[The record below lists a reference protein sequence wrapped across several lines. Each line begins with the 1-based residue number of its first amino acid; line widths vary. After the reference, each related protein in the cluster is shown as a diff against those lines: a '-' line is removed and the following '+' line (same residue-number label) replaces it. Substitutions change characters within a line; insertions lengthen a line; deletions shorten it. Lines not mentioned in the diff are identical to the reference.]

1 MMSET
6 YKFDAEINQ
15 LMNII
20 INAFYS
26 NKDVFL
32 RELISNASDA
42 IDKIR
47 YESLLHGSEILGNDK
62 ELGIKIIPDKVNKTI
77 TIYDNGIGM
86 TKKDLIENLG
96 TMARSGTK
104 AFMQSLEKGND
115 ISLIGQFGVGFYS
128 VFLVGNKVTVISK
141 NNNDDAYVWESD
153 ASDTFNIY
161 KYENTDM
168 TRGTKITIHLKD
180 DQHKYLEEST
190 LKKIIEKHS
199 NYIKF
204 PIYLYCEKTREID
217 VEEPTNEVTETPK
230 ENEVKVEDVKE
241 DDKEEDNKEEKKSKK
256 ITEKYNEFD
265 LVNKSQP
272 IWTRNAKDVTDD
284 EYKQFYKSFTN
295 DWQDYLLKVHF
306 NVEGAT
312 EFTCLLFVPQTAPHD
327 IFDKLKKQKN
337 IKLFVRRVL
346 ITDECENIVPE
357 YMTFVKG
364 LVDSNDLPLNVSREM
379 LQENN
384 LVKIINK
391 QIVKKCIDSIYDLSV
406 NDTEQYKKFYEQ
418 YYKNIKLGIHT
429 DDKNRN
435 KLLKLVRFFT
445 TKHKNEQISFET
457 YIKEMKEEQKDI
469 YYLCGESIKTLEDSP
484 FLELLNK
491 KGYDIILFIDPMD
504 EYYLQQVKE
513 YENKKLVDISKGDLN
528 LDNSEPKTEDSSNK
542 EYDELF
548 KFIKDVLG
556 DRIDKVTLSNRIVTS
571 PCVLTSNQFGLSA
584 NMERILKAQALSK
597 VDQMYMMM
605 AGRRNLEM
613 NPNNKLVK
621 LLKER
626 HDKDKNDKFN
636 KDLVL
641 MLYDSALLVSGFTLE
656 KPTDYVNRIYR
667 MLLLGLSSDAEE
679 DQTTENQ
686 TAENQTTEN
695 NVDETQVTESQ
706 DENKVNEESME
717 NVD

>member
-1 MMSET
+1 MSET

-47 YESLLHGSEILGNDK
+47 YESLLQGNEILGNDK
-62 ELGIKIIPDKVNKTI
+62 ELVIKIIPDKDNKTI

-104 AFMQSLEKGND
+104 AFMQTLEKGND
-115 ISLIGQFGVGFYS
+115 INLIGQFGVGFYS

-141 NNNDDAYVWESD
+141 NNNDDAYVWESN

-168 TRGTKITIHLKD
+168 VRGTKIIIHLKE
-180 DQHKYLEEST
+180 DQYKYLEEET

-204 PIYLYCEKTREID
+204 PIYLYCEKTREVD
-217 VEEPTNEVTETPK
+217 VEEPNNEVTDSHE
-230 ENEVKVEDVKE
+230 ENEVKVEDVE
-241 DDKEEDNKEEKKSKK
+241 DDKDTKEEKKSKK

-265 LVNKSQP
+265 LINKSQP
-272 IWTRNAKDVTDD
+272 IWTKNAKDVTDD

-312 EFTCLLFVPQTAPHD
+312 EFTCLLFIPQTAPYD
-327 IFDKLKKQKN
+327 IFDKLKKSKN
-337 IKLFVRRVL
+337 IKLFVKRVL
-346 ITDECENIVPE
+346 IADECENIVPE
-357 YMTFVKG
+357 YLNFVKG

-384 LVKIINK
+384 LIKIINK
-391 QIVKKCIDSIYDLSV
+391 HIVKKCIDNIYDLSV
-406 NDTEQYKKFYEQ
+406 NDVEQYKKFYEQ

-445 TKHKNEQISFET
+445 TKHKNDQISFDT
-457 YIKEMKEEQKDI
+457 YVKEMKEEQKDI

-513 YENKKLVDISKGDLN
+513 YENKKLVDISKNDLN
-528 LDNSEPKTEDSSNK
+528 LDNSESKTEDSSNK

-556 DRIDKVTLSNRIVTS
+556 DRIEKVTLSNRIVTS

-605 AGRRNLEM
+605 ANKRNLEI

-626 HDKDKNDKFN
+626 YDKDKDDKFN

-656 KPTDYVNRIYR
+656 KPTEYVNRIYR
-667 MLLLGLSSDAEE
+667 MLILGLSNDVDDDQTIEN
-679 DQTTENQ
+679 QTTENQ
-686 TAENQTTEN
+686 TIETKTVENQ
-695 NVDETQVTESQ
+695 
-706 DENKVNEESME
+706 ESME